1 MTSLEPPVIERRAVA
16 LQSVANLVMR
26 VLGVVLGLVA
36 AALLSR
42 GLGPAGY
49 GEFALVLSLSS
60 LLSQLADFGFSQT
73 SVKEMARR
81 PERAD
86 AIAAATTLLRATLG
100 LLGAIVVV
108 AYAVVSANGLDPA
121 LVLIAAL
128 IVPFAAIST
137 VTGLLQAEL
146 RIGVHATLTLAK
158 SVAWTLVVVLLMNV
172 GAEPPV
178 VLIAMFII
186 EQATVLV
193 TGWIAVRGRRYSPSG
208 WRAEVVPMAKASVG
222 LGMIGAG
229 TTVYYRA
236 DSILVFRYGGAEEAG
251 FYAAAYRFID
261 VAQLVPSVL
270 VLPLLPLIARSL
282 SEAELDQ
289 ARRLGSQA
297 VIVSLAFGIPFAV
310 SLPFL
315 SERLVLLIYGQEF
328 SPSAQLASI
337 LGVAFV
343 FISVGWIGMTILI
356 ATSGTGR
363 LWILTWFLA
372 AASIAS
378 GVLLIPDY
386 GALAAAWTT
395 VAVEMVMGVT
405 VATIGLRRLRAR
417 VPFRAAGSIV
427 LLAALTGVTQYLLRG
442 ADLFIALLGGGVV
455 YVAMVLGLGL
465 IPLSVFKRPGAGLQ
479 PR

>member
-1 MTSLEPPVIERRAVA
+1 MTVPESPVIERRAVA
-16 LQSVANLVMR
+16 IQSVANLVMR
-26 VLGVVLGLVA
+26 VLGVALGLVV

-86 AIAAATTLLRATLG
+86 AIAAATTFLRAALG
-100 LLGAIVVV
+100 LLGAILVV
-108 AYAVVSANGLDPA
+108 AYAVVVASDLDLA
-121 LVLIAAL
+121 LVLTAAL
-128 IVPFAAIST
+128 FVPFAAIST
-137 VTGLLQAEL
+137 VSGLLQAEL
-146 RIGVHATLTLAK
+146 RIGVHSTLTLIK
-158 SVAWTLVVVLLMNV
+158 SAVWTLAVLLLMDL
-172 GAEPPV
+172 GAGPLV
-178 VLIAMFII
+178 VLITMFVI
-186 EQATVLV
+186 EQMTVMV
-193 TGWIAVRGRRYSPSG
+193 TGWIAVRGRKYDPGG
-208 WRAEVVPMAKASVG
+208 WRGEMLPIAKAGVG

-229 TTVYYRA
+229 TTIYYRA
-236 DSILVFRYGGAEEAG
+236 DSIMVFRYAGAENAG

-282 SEAELDQ
+282 SEANLDL

-297 VIVSLAFGIPFAV
+297 VVVSLAFGIPFAV
-310 SLPFL
+310 TVPFL
-315 SERLVLLIYGQEF
+315 ADRLVLLIYGQEF
-328 SPSAQLASI
+328 SPAAQLTSV
-337 LGVAFV
+337 LGVAFI

-356 ATSGTGR
+356 ATSGTGQ

-372 AASIAS
+372 AASITS
-378 GVLLIPDY
+378 GVLLIPRY

-395 VAVEMVMGVT
+395 VAVEMVMGFTVVT
-405 VATIGLRRLRAR
+405 LGLRRLGAR
-417 VPFRAAGSIV
+417 VSIRAAGSIA
-427 LLAALTGVTQYLLRG
+427 LLAAMAGVTQYLLRD
-442 ADLFIALLGGGVV
+442 ADLFVALLGGGSV
-455 YVAMVLGLGL
+455 YAAMVVGLGL
-465 IPLSVFKRPGAGLQ
+465 IPLSVFRRPDMGSQ